1 MASRESDAGEAAAV
15 ICRWGDAEAAAKMA
29 DVGDGWRDYVC
40 LEAANAG
47 PDVITIAPAGRHVL
61 VQTLSSSPL

>member
-1 MASRESDAGEAAAV
+1 
-15 ICRWGDAEAAAKMA
+15 MA

-47 PDVITIAPAGRHVL
+47 PDVVTVAPGGRHTL
-61 VQTLSSSPL
+61 VQTLSSASL